1 MVRPKNFQHE
11 LGQEQW
17 LASDNSNNREQ
28 NLNFPGRN
36 QKCIKAMSPLLI
48 ITNNN
53 NMNKCRGMND
63 DQIFSHL
70 KDLVERTSE
79 RILSDDEI
87 KFMREYE
94 EKFIMRIVNPSQKTL
109 SRDKLLST
117 IETFVRQNRS
127 LVPSQLSFDII
138 PILRNLKTQLE

>member
-1 MVRPKNFQHE
+1 M
-11 LGQEQW
+11 
-17 LASDNSNNREQ
+17 
-28 NLNFPGRN
+28 
-36 QKCIKAMSPLLI
+36 
-48 ITNNN
+48 
-53 NMNKCRGMND
+53 
-63 DQIFSHL
+63 
-70 KDLVERTSE
+70 VERTSE

-117 IETFVRQNRS
+117 IETFIRQNPS
-127 LVPSQLSFDII
+127 LVPSQLSLDII